1 MSVQSELDR
10 IISAIGAAYD
20 AVEAKGGTVPQS
32 ETIAGLAA
40 AVQSIQTG
48 GGEENLFHATITP
61 ATANEVVT
69 VELAD
74 HPRDIKA
81 IVVRI
86 ESLFS
91 GIKKNPLYS
100 ISVTLDNPPSSSSG
114 SVSTL
119 GQVICCSEGNSLKK
133 YIPNYTH
140 YYSSNTSGDKYGN
153 CFHVWHGTAGSR
165 KPWIKMFTSD
175 GTDAMYGLLVGTTYD
190 VWAIF

>member
-32 ETIAGLAA
+32 ETVAGLAA

-61 ATANEVVT
+61 ATAGEVVT

-74 HPRDIKA
+74 HPCNIKA
-81 IVVRI
+81 IVVRTTDV
-86 ESLFS
+86 FS
-91 GIKKNPLYS
+91 GIKRNPIYAIAVVLS
-100 ISVTLDNPPSSSSG
+100 NPPSDSG
-114 SVSTL
+114 KSVSTL
-119 GQVICCSEGNSLKK
+119 GQVIYCRESNSSNG

-140 YYSSNTSGDKYGN
+140 KYTSDTSGDVYGN

-175 GTDAMYGLLVGTTYD
+175 GTDNMYGLLVGTTYD